1 MSHPLQAVSLPLGVQ
16 RRLWCGTLRFTHR
29 AEDRRTE
36 TTMNHG
42 TLARLLRLLGPL
54 VAGLVATGSATA
66 QPSPAPVIAPF
77 SGTLQKIYES
87 GVVRIGHR
95 ENSPPFAFLDAQ
107 RRPIGYSLDICDV
120 VVEQLGQHVHQTLR
134 VEYVPVTPSNRFEL
148 VKSGAV
154 DLECGSTTA
163 SSERRAAFDFSPP
176 IFVTGT
182 KLLVKRGSGIRSL
195 RDLQG
200 KTVVLTSGTV
210 HAENVPRLAQ
220 RQKVTIQFLFAPDHD
235 ASFKL
240 LAEGKADA
248 FANDDIQLYG
258 TIALRDAASDYR
270 VVGDL
275 LTYADY
281 ALMFRRGDTEFGEV
295 VHQAFERMAKSGE
308 TRAIYRRWFE
318 QRLPDG
324 AKLNVP
330 MSPHLEHV
338 FQQQGLSSD

>member
-1 MSHPLQAVSLPLGVQ
+1 MDTRTFARYLPLV
-16 RRLWCGTLRFTHR
+16 
-29 AEDRRTE
+29 
-36 TTMNHG
+36 
-42 TLARLLRLLGPL
+42 GPL
-54 VAGLVATGSATA
+54 VVGLLVMGSAVA
-66 QPSPAPVIAPF
+66 QPRAAMAVEPF
-77 SGTLQKIYES
+77 SGTLQKIYET
-87 GVVRIGHR
+87 GVIRIGHR

-120 VVEQLGQHVHQTLR
+120 VVEQVAEHVHKSLR
-134 VEYVPVTPSNRFEL
+134 VEYVPVSPSNRFDL

-163 SSERRAAFDFSPP
+163 SSERRTMFDFSPA

-210 HAENVPRLAQ
+210 HADSVPKLAQ
-220 RQKVTIQFLFAPDHD
+220 RQKVAVQFVFAPDHD

-240 LAEGKADA
+240 LADGKADA

-258 TIALRDAASDYR
+258 TIALRNAASDYR

-275 LTYADY
+275 LSYADY
-281 ALMFRRGDTEFGEV
+281 ALMFRRDDAEFAEV
-295 VHQAFERMAKSGE
+295 INQAFERMAKSGE

-324 AKLNVP
+324 AKLNIP

>member
-1 MSHPLQAVSLPLGVQ
+1 MD
-16 RRLWCGTLRFTHR
+16 LR
-29 AEDRRTE
+29 
-36 TTMNHG
+36 
-42 TLARLLRLLGPL
+42 TLARCWPL
-54 VAGLVATGSATA
+54 VAGLLLTGPAVAQPRTATA
-66 QPSPAPVIAPF
+66 VAPF
-77 SGTLQKIYES
+77 TGTLPKIYET
-87 GVVRIGHR
+87 GVIRIGHR
-95 ENSPPFAFLDAQ
+95 ENSPPFAFLDAR
-107 RRPIGYSLDICDV
+107 RRPIGYSLDLCDV
-120 VVEQLGQHVHQTLR
+120 VVEQVGEHVHQSLR
-134 VEYVPVTPSNRFEL
+134 VEYVPVSPSNRFDL
-148 VKSGAV
+148 VGSGAV

-163 SSERRAAFDFSPP
+163 SAERRTAFDFSPP

-210 HAENVPRLAQ
+210 HADNMPRLAQ
-220 RQKVTIQFLFAPDHD
+220 RQKVAIQFVFAPDHD
-235 ASFKL
+235 ASFNI

-258 TIALRDAASDYR
+258 AIALRNAAGDYR

-281 ALMFRRGDTEFGEV
+281 ALMFRRGDAEFAEV
-295 VHQAFERMAKSGE
+295 VNQAFQRMAKSGE

-338 FQQQGLSSD
+338 FQLQGLSSD

>member
-1 MSHPLQAVSLPLGVQ
+1 MDHRTHARRLVPAALAAFAAFIVGLQPLG
-16 RRLWCGTLRFTHR
+16 
-29 AEDRRTE
+29 
-36 TTMNHG
+36 
-42 TLARLLRLLGPL
+42 
-54 VAGLVATGSATA
+54 SAVA
-66 QPSPAPVIAPF
+66 QPRAAPAVAPF

-87 GVVRIGHR
+87 GVIRIGHR

-107 RRPIGYSLDICDV
+107 RRPIGYSLDLCDV
-120 VVEQLGQHVHQTLR
+120 VVEQVATHLHRALR
-134 VEYVPVTPSNRFEL
+134 VEYVPVGPGNRFDL
-148 VKSGAV
+148 VKTGAV

-163 SSERRAAFDFSPP
+163 SSERRAAFDFSPV

-200 KTVVLTSGTV
+200 KRVVLTSGTV
-210 HAENVPRLAQ
+210 HAESFPRLAQ
-220 RQKVTIQFLFAPDHD
+220 RQKLAIQLASAPDHD
-235 ASFKL
+235 ASFRM
-240 LAEGKADA
+240 LAEGQVDA

-258 TIALRDAASDYR
+258 AIAQRNAASDYR
-270 VVGDL
+270 VVGDF

-281 ALMFRRGDTEFGEV
+281 ALMFRRGDAEFAEV
-295 VHQAFERMAKSGE
+295 VNQAFERMASSGE

-324 AKLNVP
+324 ATLNVP

-338 FQQQGLSSD
+338 FKLQGLSSD

>member
-1 MSHPLQAVSLPLGVQ
+1 M
-16 RRLWCGTLRFTHR
+16 
-29 AEDRRTE
+29 DIRTS
-36 TTMNHG
+36 
-42 TLARLLRLLGPL
+42 ARYWIGPL
-54 VAGLVATGSATA
+54 LVGWLVMGSAVA
-66 QPSPAPVIAPF
+66 QPRAATAVEPF
-77 SGTLQKIYES
+77 TGTLQKIYET
-87 GVVRIGHR
+87 GVIRLGHR

-107 RRPIGYSLDICDV
+107 RRPIGYSLDLCDV
-120 VVEQLGQHVHQTLR
+120 VVEQVGEHVGRSLR
-134 VEYVPVTPSNRFEL
+134 VEYVPVSPSNRFDL

-163 SSERRAAFDFSPP
+163 STERRKLFDFSPP
-176 IFVTGT
+176 IFVTGA

-200 KTVVLTSGTV
+200 KTLVLTSGTV
-210 HAENVPRLAQ
+210 HADALPRLAQ
-220 RQKVTIQFLFAPDHD
+220 RQKLAVQFVFAPDHD
-235 ASFKL
+235 ASFKM
-240 LAEGKADA
+240 LAAGNADA
-248 FANDDIQLYG
+248 FANDDIQLHG
-258 TIALRDAASDYR
+258 AIALANAASDYR

-281 ALMFRRGDTEFGEV
+281 ALMFRRGDAEFAAV
-295 VHQAFERMAKSGE
+295 VTQAFERMARSGE

-324 AKLNVP
+324 ARLNVP

>member
-1 MSHPLQAVSLPLGVQ
+1 MD
-16 RRLWCGTLRFTHR
+16 LRPY
-29 AEDRRTE
+29 
-36 TTMNHG
+36 
-42 TLARLLRLLGPL
+42 ARYWPVVVGLLLM
-54 VAGLVATGSATA
+54 GSAVA
-66 QPSPAPVIAPF
+66 QPRTAPAVAPF
-77 SGTLQKIYES
+77 TGTLQKIYET
-87 GVVRIGHR
+87 GVIRIGHR
-95 ENSPPFAFLDAQ
+95 ENSPPFAFLDSR
-107 RRPIGYSLDICDV
+107 RRPIGYSLDLCDV
-120 VVEQLGQHVHQTLR
+120 VVEQVGEHVHQMVR
-134 VEYVPVTPSNRFEL
+134 VEYVPVSPSNRFEL

-163 SSERRAAFDFSPP
+163 NSERRTVFDFSPP

-210 HAENVPRLAQ
+210 HADAVPRLAQ
-220 RQKVTIQFLFAPDHD
+220 RQKVAIQFVFAPDHD
-235 ASFKL
+235 ASFNL
-240 LAEGKADA
+240 LAEGKAEA

-258 TIALRDAASDYR
+258 AIAVRNAASDYR
-270 VVGDL
+270 VVGDF

-281 ALMFRRGDTEFGEV
+281 ALMFRRGDAEFAEV
-295 VHQAFERMAKSGE
+295 VNQAFERMAKSGE

-324 AKLNVP
+324 ATLNVP

-338 FQQQGLSSD
+338 FKQQGLSSD

>member
-1 MSHPLQAVSLPLGVQ
+1 MDFRTCARYWPLLVGLLMMDSAVAQARG
-16 RRLWCGTLRFTHR
+16 
-29 AEDRRTE
+29 A
-36 TTMNHG
+36 
-42 TLARLLRLLGPL
+42 
-54 VAGLVATGSATA
+54 
-66 QPSPAPVIAPF
+66 PAVAPF
-77 SGTLQKIYES
+77 SGTLQKIYET
-87 GVVRIGHR
+87 GVIRIGHR

-120 VVEQLGQHVHQTLR
+120 VVEQIAQHVHKPVR
-134 VEYVPVTPSNRFEL
+134 VEYVPVTPSNRFDL

-163 SSERRAAFDFSPP
+163 SSERRTVFDFSPA

-210 HAENVPRLAQ
+210 HAENMPRLAQ
-220 RQKVTIQFLFAPDHD
+220 RQKLAIQFVFAPDHD
-235 ASFKL
+235 ASFRL

-258 TIALRDAASDYR
+258 EIAVRNAASDYR
-270 VVGDL
+270 VVGEFL
-275 LTYADY
+275 SYADY
-281 ALMFRRGDTEFGEV
+281 ALMFRRGDPEFAEV
-295 VHQAFERMAKSGE
+295 VNQAFERMAGSGE

-318 QRLPDG
+318 QRLPNG
-324 AKLNVP
+324 AQLNVP

-338 FQQQGLSSD
+338 FKLQGLAPD

>member
-1 MSHPLQAVSLPLGVQ
+1 MD
-16 RRLWCGTLRFTHR
+16 LRTH
-29 AEDRRTE
+29 
-36 TTMNHG
+36 
-42 TLARLLRLLGPL
+42 ARHWLLVVGLL
-54 VAGLVATGSATA
+54 VMGSAVA
-66 QPSPAPVIAPF
+66 QPRTATAVAPF
-77 SGTLQKIYES
+77 TGTLQKIYET
-87 GVVRIGHR
+87 GVIRIGHR

-107 RRPIGYSLDICDV
+107 RRPIGYSLDLCDV
-120 VVEQLGQHVHQTLR
+120 VVEQVGEHVHRSLR
-134 VEYVPVTPSNRFEL
+134 VEYVPVSPTNRFDL
-148 VKSGAV
+148 VNAGAV

-163 SSERRAAFDFSPP
+163 SAERRTVFDFSPV

-210 HAENVPRLAQ
+210 HADTVPRLAQ
-220 RQKVTIQFLFAPDHD
+220 RQKVAIRFVFAPDHD
-235 ASFKL
+235 ASFKI

-258 TIALRDAASDYR
+258 AIAVRNAASDYR
-270 VVGDL
+270 VVGDF

-281 ALMFRRGDTEFGEV
+281 ALMFRRGDTEFAEV
-295 VHQAFERMAKSGE
+295 VNQAFERMARSGE

-324 AKLNVP
+324 ATLNVP

-338 FQQQGLSSD
+338 FKQQGLSSD